1 MKAAIMQPYLFPY
14 IGYWQLIAAVDTFVL
29 LDDVNYICRG
39 WINRNR
45 YYCDQRIQFFHF
57 PITHASQNRR
67 ICEIQ
72 LLYTQKQRDNMKRTF
87 SYAYRNAPYLHQ
99 AMEQLAPLLL
109 DDETDLTE
117 YSEKTIRQLCRYL
130 CIDLSIIRASAL
142 RPSTHSAGEEGIMEL
157 CKVLEADTYINP
169 IGGRA
174 LYDRDH
180 FAREGIEL
188 LFLSSDLDAI
198 QTIIGD
204 TPADLSIIDLMMRLD
219 RSTLNRILVEFGSFL

>member
-1 MKAAIMQPYLFPY
+1 
-14 IGYWQLIAAVDTFVL
+14 
-29 LDDVNYICRG
+29 
-39 WINRNR
+39 
-45 YYCDQRIQFFHF
+45 
-57 PITHASQNRR
+57 
-67 ICEIQ
+67 
-72 LLYTQKQRDNMKRTF
+72 
-87 SYAYRNAPYLHQ
+87 
-99 AMEQLAPLLL
+99 
-109 DDETDLTE
+109 
-117 YSEKTIRQLCRYL
+117 
-130 CIDLSIIRASAL
+130 
-142 RPSTHSAGEEGIMEL
+142 MEL